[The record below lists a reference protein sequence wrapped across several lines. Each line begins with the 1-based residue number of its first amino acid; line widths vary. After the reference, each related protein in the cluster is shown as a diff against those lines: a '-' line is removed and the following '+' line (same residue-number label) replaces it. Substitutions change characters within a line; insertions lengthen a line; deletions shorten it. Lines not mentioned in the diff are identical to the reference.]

1 MFYMEKDN
9 QVEAVADDLAS
20 LALDVLMDETGKA
33 RGGPNLFFH
42 PGSV

>member
-1 MFYMEKDN
+1 MAKDH
-9 QVEAVADDLAS
+9 QVEAVADDLAT
-20 LALDVLMDETGKA
+20 LALDLLMDEAGKS